1 MQLVGTYIHLHFSHW
16 KTKNVKAGFDSVVSD
31 FGKSIF
37 LKISRIRNSVL
48 WNNTHMKISTE
59 Y

>member
-1 MQLVGTYIHLHFSHW
+1 MQLVSTYIHLHFNHW

-31 FGKSIF
+31 IGESIF
-37 LKISRIRNSVL
+37 SKISRIRNPIIRK
-48 WNNTHMKISTE
+48 NIPMKISTE